1 MIMETNEYEK
11 LFKVW
16 KRINSEVL
24 DECDKFIKSQLVVLP
39 NKAICLDSS
48 NTNVKCAYIKDGKVY
63 VDTEEMKGCS
73 INELNAEELYNLS
86 LAVDKTIKSE
96 FEVE

>member
-1 MIMETNEYEK
+1 MEECKGFVTE
-11 LFKVW
+11 LADKVF
-16 KRINSEVL
+16 
-24 DECDKFIKSQLVVLP
+24 DECDKFIKSKLAVLP
-39 NKAICLDSS
+39 YKEIWLDSS
-48 NTNVKCAYIKDGKVY
+48 NTNVKCAYINDGKVY
-63 VDTEEMKGCS
+63 VAAEGMKGRS

>member
-1 MIMETNEYEK
+1 METKEYEK

-16 KRINSEVL
+16 KRINSEVF

-39 NKAICLDSS
+39 YEEIWLDSS
-48 NTNVKCAYIKDGKVY
+48 NTNVKCAYLKDGKVY
-63 VDTEEMKGCS
+63 VAAEGMKGRS

-86 LAVDKTIKSE
+86 LALEKAIKSK

>member
-1 MIMETNEYEK
+1 MIFET
-11 LFKVW
+11 
-16 KRINSEVL
+16 INSEVF
-24 DECDKFIKSQLVVLP
+24 DECDNFIKSKLVVLP
-39 NKAICLDSS
+39 NKEICLDSS
-48 NTNVKCAYIKDGKVY
+48 NTNVKCSYIKDGKVY

-86 LAVDKTIKSE
+86 LAVDKTIKAE

>member
-1 MIMETNEYEK
+1 METKEYEK
-11 LFKVW
+11 LFKIW
-16 KRINSEVL
+16 KRINSEVS
-24 DECDKFIKSQLVVLP
+24 DECEKFIKSQLVVLP
-39 NKAICLDSS
+39 NKEIWLDSS
-48 NTNVKCAYIKDGKVY
+48 NTKAKSVYIKDGRVY

-86 LAVDKTIKSE
+86 LAVDKTIKAE

>member
-1 MIMETNEYEK
+1 M
-11 LFKVW
+11 F
-16 KRINSEVL
+16 
-24 DECDKFIKSQLVVLP
+24 DECEKFIKSQLVVLP
-39 NKAICLDSS
+39 NKEIWLDSS

-63 VDTEEMKGCS
+63 VDTEEMNGCG

-86 LAVDKTIKSE
+86 VAVDKTIKAE